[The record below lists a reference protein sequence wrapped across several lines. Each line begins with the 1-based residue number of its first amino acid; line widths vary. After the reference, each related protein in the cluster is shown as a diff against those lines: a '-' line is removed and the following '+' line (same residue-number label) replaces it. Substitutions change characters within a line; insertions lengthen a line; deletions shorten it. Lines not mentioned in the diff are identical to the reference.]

1 MKRTILILIALCT
14 GLLEVGAERAFI
26 PPRICPQPKE
36 CEIVK
41 TEWVT
46 LSSVSIACGEAEG
59 VEWAKRHLKAWYGKQ
74 APRIMAASRNTSDL
88 GKEAYALRTTDDGV
102 EVDASTL
109 QGLRYALY
117 SLRQLA
123 VAAPGTK
130 TVSGWMVPKCV
141 IHDEPRMAFRGMH
154 ICWFHETEPWEV
166 ERLIRLAAYYKLN
179 YAVIESWGS
188 FRSKVAPWYG
198 WPDGTMTHREVR
210 RLVKLANDLGIT
222 LIPQINCFGHAS
234 MARGGASKHAAL
246 DLAPQYQS
254 LFEPH
259 NGWNWCLSNPE
270 TRKLLQALIAEQLEA
285 FGNPPYF
292 HIGCDEA
299 EMPSC
304 PACIKQ
310 PYSQLLLNHI
320 EALNTTIREHGARA
334 MMWHDMLLERGDS
347 RWQGFYANGTP
358 ETATGFLKFPRD
370 IIICDWYY
378 GGAKEAYP
386 TLDYFQQE
394 GFQVLSCPWHNESG
408 IMAQGQ
414 YASRAGLFG
423 MLGTLWHHYF
433 GWDMTRSYFY
443 LSNMAWNADGFMK
456 QADKD
461 QSYIATHLRQ
471 MGWDMGTT
479 NPRHTGIFYDEIPP
493 EPQQND

>member
-1 MKRTILILIALCT
+1 MRNYLLILIALCT

-26 PPRICPQPKE
+26 PPRICPLPKE
-36 CEIVK
+36 CEIDD

-74 APRIMAASRNTSDL
+74 APRVEVASRYTSGL
-88 GKEAYALRTTDDGV
+88 GKEAYALRSTDEGV

-130 TVSGWMVPKCV
+130 TVSGWMVPRTV
-141 IHDEPRMAFRGMH
+141 IRDEPRMAFRGMH

-198 WPDGTMTHREVR
+198 WPDGTMTHREVH
-210 RLVKLANDLGIT
+210 RLVKLAKDLGIT

-234 MARGGASKHAAL
+234 MARGGASKHAGL
-246 DLAPQYQS
+246 DLASQYQS

-259 NGWNWCLSNPE
+259 NGWNWCLSNLE
-270 TRKLLQALIAEQLEA
+270 TRKFLQALIAEQLEV

-299 EMPSC
+299 ELPSC

-320 EALNTTIREHGARA
+320 EALNTTIREHGAQA
-334 MMWHDMLLERGDS
+334 MMWHDMLLEQGDS

-358 ETATGFLKFPRD
+358 ETAAGFLKFPRD

-386 TLDYFQQE
+386 TLDYFQQQ
-394 GFQVLSCPWHNESG
+394 GFQVLSCPWHDSGG
-408 IMAQGQ
+408 IMAQGK

-433 GWDMTRSYFY
+433 GGSMTTAYFY
-443 LSNMAWNADGFMK
+443 LSNMAWNADGFI
-456 QADKD
+456 QAGKD
-461 QSYIATHLRQ
+461 LSSIATHLRQ
-471 MGWDMGTT
+471 VGWDMGTK
-479 NPRHTGIFYDEIPP
+479 NPRHTGIYYDEIPP
-493 EPQQND
+493 EPQLNN